1 MGRPEPARGDEQ
13 VARKPVADRA
23 LELAGGVAD
32 DPQLGRLDAGGEQRL
47 REVGPVAV
55 GPFAA
60 HELRAGDDD
69 AGAQPAQALRT
80 PLAVTVSEAGRSP
93 PSGTR
98 LPPTVMT
105 RFSGELMLIQKSLP
119 WRPVNGSRLP
129 LSIVPAKRSC
139 PPGPPRC
146 TAT

>member
-1 MGRPEPARGDEQ
+1 MSPSRIARF
-13 VARKPVADRA
+13 
-23 LELAGGVAD
+23 ELAGGIAD
-32 DPQLGRLDAGGEQRL
+32 DPQLGRLDAGGQQRL

-55 GPFAA
+55 RPLAA

-119 WRPVNGSRLP
+119 
-129 LSIVPAKRSC
+129 
-139 PPGPPRC
+139 
-146 TAT
+146 